1 MRILGH
7 RGASADAPENTLPAF
22 ELALAQGADGVELDV
37 RLCASGEVVVF
48 HDEAL
53 DRLAG
58 RPGRVVQTP
67 WSTLRTLAVST
78 ASGRAR
84 IPLLQEVLE
93 ALPRTAWVNVELKA
107 DSGWLRLA
115 VRVARLLVDGQHQ
128 SHVVV
133 SSFHPASL
141 LAVAAVAPSLRRGF
155 LVEPGRPAWL
165 ESGPL
170 ALWAGRDA
178 VHPSE
183 RELTEARVRLWH
195 SRGREVSVWT
205 VDEPARARTLR
216 SWGVDS
222 LITNRPGVLC
232 AELGRAPR

>member
-22 ELALAQGADGVELDV
+22 ELALAEGADGVELDA

-53 DRLAG
+53 DRLTG

-67 WSTLRTLAVST
+67 WSTLRTLEVRT
-78 ASGRAR
+78 AGGRAR
-84 IPLLQEVLE
+84 IPLLGEVLE

-115 VRVARLLVDGQHQ
+115 ARVARLLVEGQHQ
-128 SHVVV
+128 PHVVV
-133 SSFHPASL
+133 SSFQPLCL
-141 LAVAAVAPSLRRGF
+141 LALGAVAPSLRRGF
-155 LVEPGRPAWL
+155 LIEPGHPAWV

-183 RELTEARVRLWH
+183 RELTEERVRLWH
-195 SRGREVSVWT
+195 ARGREVSVWT
-205 VDEPARARTLR
+205 VDEPARAKTLA

-222 LITNRPGVLC
+222 VITNRPGALR
-232 AELGRAPR
+232 AALGRP